1 MAETDVIAPMVGK
14 IIAVHVKPGDSIK
27 ENDPLV
33 TLEAM
38 KMEMPVPAPQA
49 GTIKEVYVSEG
60 DVVESD
66 TILVTIE

>member
-1 MAETDVIAPMVGK
+1 MAELNVMAPMVGQ
-14 IIAVHVKPGDSIK
+14 IVSVHVKSGDSVK

-38 KMEMPVPAPQA
+38 KMEMPVPAPQG
-49 GTIKEVYVSEG
+49 GTVKEVYVAEG

-66 TILVTIE
+66 TILVTIK

>member
-1 MAETDVIAPMVGK
+1 MAEINVMAPMVGK
-14 IIAVHVKPGDSIK
+14 IVSVHVKSGDSVK

-38 KMEMPVPAPQA
+38 KMEMPVPAPQG
-49 GTIKEVYVSEG
+49 GTVKEVYVAEG